1 MENESNVGAEAKQ
14 KEARIEKVQVKNSGL
29 LMGDF
34 GIMEKIWFAEY
45 RKTGI
50 PETVVLPSE
59 NTSLLDIFERNF
71 QKFGSRDAFIFMDKT
86 LSFDELELASRKFA
100 AYLQSLGLAKGTRVA
115 VMMPNV
121 LQYPVVALGVFRAG
135 LVLVNV
141 NPLYTARELEHQL
154 NDSGAEVLV
163 IIENFAAVYQS
174 IIGKTPVKQVIVASV
189 GDMLGTLKGTL
200 VNFVLRSVRK
210 QIPAWD
216 IPGHIKFNA
225 AMNKANANKYKR
237 PNLTLSDT
245 AVLQYTGGTTG
256 VSKGAELTHRNL
268 VANML
273 QCDGIFQ
280 SKFGNKDGE
289 KDDRIFCALPLYHIF
304 AFMVCALYGMYK
316 GQANVLIPNPR
327 DLPAVIKELRKYQPT
342 FFPAV
347 NTLFNALVNNEEFR
361 QLDHSK
367 LKMAMGGGM
376 AVLPS
381 TAAAWKKITGTTI
394 VEGYGLSETSPVATA
409 NPPASDEFT
418 GTIGIPLPLTEVAIL
433 DDAGNEMPLGEQGE
447 ICIRGPQVMRGYWN
461 RPDETAKSMTAD
473 GFFRTGDIG
482 VMDERGYIK
491 IVDRKKDMILVSGFN
506 VYPSEIEEVIAKHPK
521 VLEVAAIG
529 VPDEKSGEAPKLF
542 VVKKDPSL
550 TTEEVLSYAKENL
563 TGYKRPRY
571 VEFIN
576 ELPKSNV
583 GKILRKDL
591 RK

>member
-1 MENESNVGAEAKQ
+1 
-14 KEARIEKVQVKNSGL
+14 
-29 LMGDF
+29 
-34 GIMEKIWFAEY
+34 
-45 RKTGI
+45 
-50 PETVVLPSE
+50 
-59 NTSLLDIFERNF
+59 
-71 QKFGSRDAFIFMDKT
+71 MDKVM
-86 LSFDELELASRKFA
+86 SFSDLELASRKFA
-100 AYLQSLGLAKGTRVA
+100 TYLQSLGLAKGARVA

-121 LQYPVVALGVFRAG
+121 LQYPIVALAVFRAG

-154 NDSGAEVLV
+154 NDSGAEALV
-163 IIENFAAVYQS
+163 IVENFATVYQA
-174 IIGKTPVKQVIVASV
+174 IIGKTPVKHVVVASV

-200 VNFVLRSVRK
+200 VNFVLRKVRK
-210 QIPAWD
+210 QIPDWN

-225 AMNKANANKYKR
+225 ALAKVSPSNYKR
-237 PNLTLSDT
+237 PNMTLSDT

-268 VANML
+268 VANLM

-280 SKFGNKDGE
+280 SKFGQGDGA

-316 GQANVLIPNPR
+316 GQANILIPNPR
-327 DLPAVIKELRKYQPT
+327 DLPAVIKELRKYQPG

-347 NTLFNALVNNEEFR
+347 NTLFNALVHNEEFR
-361 QLDHSK
+361 QLDFSN

-381 TAAAWKKITGTTI
+381 TAEEWKKVTGTI
-394 VEGYGLSETSPVATA
+394 IIEGYGLSETSPVATA
-409 NPPASDEFT
+409 NPPATTEFS
-418 GTIGIPLPLTEVAIL
+418 GTIGVPLPLTDVAIL
-433 DDAGNEMPLGEQGE
+433 DDDGNHLPQGEQGE
-447 ICIRGPQVMRGYWN
+447 ISIRGPQVMKGYWN
-461 RPDETAKSMTAD
+461 RPDETAKVMTAD
-473 GFFRTGDIG
+473 GYFRTGDIG
-482 VMDERGYIK
+482 VMDARGYFK

-506 VYPSEIEEVIAKHPK
+506 VYPSEIEEVIAQHPK

-529 VPDEKSGEAPKLF
+529 VPDEKSGEVPKLF

-550 TTEEVLSYAKENL
+550 TTEEVLEFAKQNL

-571 VEFIN
+571 VEFMDD
-576 ELPKSNV
+576 LPKSNV

>member
-1 MENESNVGAEAKQ
+1 M
-14 KEARIEKVQVKNSGL
+14 EKVWL
-29 LMGDF
+29 
-34 GIMEKIWFAEY
+34 AEY
-45 RKTGI
+45 QRTGI
-50 PETVVLPSE
+50 PDAVNLPTE
-59 NTSLLDIFERNF
+59 NTSLIDIFERNF
-71 QKFGSRDAFIFMDKT
+71 QKFGSRDAFIFMDKVIT
-86 LSFDELELASRKFA
+86 FSQLEEESRKFA

-121 LQYPVVALGVFRAG
+121 LQYPVVALGIFRAG

-154 NDSGAEVLV
+154 NDSSAEVLV
-163 IIENFAAVYQS
+163 IIENFAKVYQS
-174 IIGKTPVKQVIVASV
+174 ILGKTAVKHVIVSSI
-189 GDMLGTLKGTL
+189 GDMLGWLKGSV

-216 IPGHIKFNA
+216 IPGHTTYHA
-225 AMNKANANKYKR
+225 AIAKVNPSHYKR

-245 AVLQYTGGTTG
+245 ALLQYTGGTTG
-256 VSKGAELTHRNL
+256 ISKGAELTHRNL

-273 QCDGIFQ
+273 QCDAIFQ
-280 SKFGNKDGE
+280 SKFGDQDGQP
-289 KDDRIFCALPLYHIF
+289 DDRILCALPLYHIF

-316 GQANVLIPNPR
+316 GQANILIPNPR
-327 DLPAVIKELRKYQPT
+327 DLSSVVKELRKYKPT

-361 QLDHSK
+361 QLDHSHLK
-367 LKMAMGGGM
+367 LAMGGGM
-376 AVLPS
+376 AVLQS
-381 TAAAWKKITGTTI
+381 TAKAWKDITGTHI
-394 VEGYGLSETSPVATA
+394 IEGYGLSETSPVATV
-409 NPPASDEFT
+409 NPPNSDEFT
-418 GTIGIPLPLTEVAIL
+418 GSIGIPIPLTDVAIL
-433 DDAGNEMPLGEQGE
+433 DDDGHEMALGEQGE
-447 ICIRGPQVMRGYWN
+447 ICIRGPQVMKGYWN
-461 RPDETAKSMTAD
+461 RADETAKVMTN

-482 VMDERGYIK
+482 IMDQRGYIR

-506 VYPSEIEEVIAKHPK
+506 VYPAEIESVVSQHPK

-529 VPDEKSGEAPKLF
+529 VPDEKSGEVPKLF

-550 TTEEVLSYAKENL
+550 TTEEILAYAKANL

-571 VEFIN
+571 VEFMH

-591 RK
+591 RKSS

>member
-1 MENESNVGAEAKQ
+1 
-14 KEARIEKVQVKNSGL
+14 
-29 LMGDF
+29 
-34 GIMEKIWFAEY
+34 MEKIWLAEY
-45 RKTGI
+45 QRTGI
-50 PETVVLPSE
+50 PETVDLPAE

-71 QKFGSRDAFIFMDKT
+71 QKFGSRDAFIFMDKVIT
-86 LSFDELELASRKFA
+86 FDQLEQESRKFA
-100 AYLQSLGLAKGTRVA
+100 AYLQSLGLPKGSRVA

-121 LQYPVVALGVFRAG
+121 LQYPIVALGVFRAG

-154 NDSGAEVLV
+154 NDASAEVLV
-163 IIENFAAVYQS
+163 IIENFASVYQK
-174 IIGKTPVKQVIVASV
+174 IIGKTPVKYVIVSSV
-189 GDMLGTLKGTL
+189 GDMLGFLKGSL

-210 QIPAWD
+210 QIPAWN
-216 IPGHIKFNA
+216 IPGHITYNTAISKVSPSH
-225 AMNKANANKYKR
+225 YKR
-237 PNLTLSDT
+237 PQLTLSDT
-245 AVLQYTGGTTG
+245 ALLQYTGGTTG

-273 QCDGIFQ
+273 QCDAIFQ
-280 SKFGNKDGE
+280 SKFGKKDGSP
-289 KDDRIFCALPLYHIF
+289 DDRIFCALPLYHIF

-327 DLPAVIKELRKYQPT
+327 DLNSVIKELRKYKPT

-361 QLDHSK
+361 QLNHSHLK
-367 LKMAMGGGM
+367 LAMGGGM
-376 AVLPS
+376 AVLQS
-381 TAAAWKKITGTTI
+381 TAQAWQDITGTHI
-394 VEGYGLSETSPVATA
+394 IEGYGLSETSPVATV
-409 NPPASDEFT
+409 NPPNSEEFT
-418 GTIGIPLPLTEVAIL
+418 GSIGIPIPLTDVAIL
-433 DDAGNEMPLGEQGE
+433 DDDGNEVAQGEQGE
-447 ICIRGPQVMRGYWN
+447 ICIRGPQVMKGYWN
-461 RPDETAKSMTAD
+461 RPDETEKVMIH

-482 VMDERGYIK
+482 VMDLRGYIK

-506 VYPSEIEEVIAKHPK
+506 VYPAEIESVVSKHPK

-529 VPDEKSGEAPKLF
+529 VPDEKSGEVPKLF

-550 TTEEVLSYAKENL
+550 TTEEILAYAKANL

-571 VEFIN
+571 VEFMT

-591 RK
+591 RKNS

>member
-1 MENESNVGAEAKQ
+1 
-14 KEARIEKVQVKNSGL
+14 
-29 LMGDF
+29 
-34 GIMEKIWFAEY
+34 MEKIWFAEY
-45 RKTGI
+45 QKTGI
-50 PETVVLPSE
+50 PETVELPPE
-59 NTSLLDIFERNF
+59 NTSLIDVFERNF

-86 LSFDELELASRKFA
+86 LSFNELDVASRQFA
-100 AYLQSLGLAKGTRVA
+100 AYLQGLGLAKGSRVA

-121 LQYPVVALGVFRAG
+121 LQYPVVALAVLRAG

-154 NDSGAEVLV
+154 NDSGSEALV
-163 IIENFAAVYQS
+163 
-174 IIGKTPVKQVIVASV
+174 IIGKTPVKHVIVASV

-200 VNFVLRSVRK
+200 VNFVLRKVRK
-210 QIPAWD
+210 QIPAWN
-216 IPGHIKFNA
+216 IPGHVTFNA
-225 AMNKANANKYKR
+225 AMAKANASNYKR
-237 PNLTLSDT
+237 PSISLSDT

-268 VANML
+268 VSNML
-273 QCDGIFQ
+273 QADGIFQ
-280 SKFGNKDGE
+280 SKFGKADGS

-327 DLPAVIKELRKYQPT
+327 DLPAVIKELRKYQPG

-347 NTLFNALVNNEEFR
+347 NTLFNALVHNEEFQ

-367 LKMAMGGGM
+367 LVMAMGGGM

-381 TAAAWKKITGTTI
+381 TAAAWKKITGTNI
-394 VEGYGLSETSPVATA
+394 IEGYGLSETSPIATA
-409 NPPASDEFT
+409 NPPASEEFS
-418 GTIGIPLPLTEVAIL
+418 GTIGIPLPLTDVAIL
-433 DDAGNEMPLGEQGE
+433 DDDGNHLALGEQGE
-447 ICIRGPQVMRGYWN
+447 ISIRGPQVMKGYWN
-461 RPDETAKSMTAD
+461 RPDETAKVMTAD
-473 GFFRTGDIG
+473 GYFRTGDIG
-482 VMDERGYIK
+482 VMDSRGYVK

-506 VYPSEIEEVIAKHPK
+506 VYPSEIEEVIATHPK

-529 VPDEKSGEAPKLF
+529 VTDEKSGEVPKLF

-550 TTEEVLSYAKENL
+550 TTEEVLAYAKENL

-571 VEFIN
+571 VEFLD

>member
-1 MENESNVGAEAKQ
+1 
-14 KEARIEKVQVKNSGL
+14 
-29 LMGDF
+29 
-34 GIMEKIWFAEY
+34 MEKIWFAEY
-45 RKTGI
+45 EKTGI
-50 PETVVLPSE
+50 PETVELPPE
-59 NTSLLDIFERNF
+59 NTSLVDIFERNF
-71 QKFGSRDAFIFMDKT
+71 QKFGSRDAFILMDKVLT
-86 LSFDELELASRKFA
+86 CEQLDEASRKFA
-100 AYLQSLGLAKGTRVA
+100 AYLQSLGLAKGSRVA

-154 NDSGAEVLV
+154 NDSGSEVLV
-163 IIENFAAVYQS
+163 IVENFASVYQA
-174 IIGKTPVKQVIVASV
+174 IIGKTPVKHVVVASV
-189 GDMLGTLKGTL
+189 GDMLGALKGTL

-210 QIPAWD
+210 QIPAWS
-216 IPGHIKFNA
+216 IPGHIGFNA
-225 AMNKANANKYKR
+225 AMSKANINSYKR
-237 PNLTLSDT
+237 PSLSLSDT

-280 SKFGNKDGE
+280 SKFGQQDGAA
-289 KDDRIFCALPLYHIF
+289 DDRIFCALPLYHIF

-347 NTLFNALVNNEEFR
+347 NTLFNALVNNEEFK

-367 LKMAMGGGM
+367 MKMAMGGGM

-381 TAAAWKKITGTTI
+381 TAEAWKKVTGTNI
-394 VEGYGLSETSPVATA
+394 IEGYGLSETSPVATA
-409 NPPASDEFT
+409 NPPASMEFS

-433 DDAGNEMPLGEQGE
+433 DDDGNEVALGEQGE
-447 ICIRGPQVMRGYWN
+447 ISIRGPQVMKGYWN
-461 RPDETAKSMTAD
+461 RADETEKVMFN

-482 VMDERGYIK
+482 VMDSRGYIK

-506 VYPSEIEEVIAKHPK
+506 VYPAEIEEVIAKHPK

-529 VPDEKSGEAPKLF
+529 VPDEKSGEVPKLF

-550 TTEEVLSYAKENL
+550 TTEEILAYAKDNL

-571 VEFIN
+571 VEFMDD
-576 ELPKSNV
+576 LPKSNV

-591 RK
+591 RKTA

>member
-1 MENESNVGAEAKQ
+1 
-14 KEARIEKVQVKNSGL
+14 
-29 LMGDF
+29 
-34 GIMEKIWFAEY
+34 MEKIWFAEY
-45 RKTGI
+45 QKTGI
-50 PETVVLPSE
+50 PETVELPQE
-59 NTSLLDIFERNF
+59 NSSLVDIFERNF

-86 LSFDELELASRKFA
+86 ITFDQLEEASRKFA
-100 AYLQSLGLAKGTRVA
+100 TYLQSLGLAKGSRVA

-154 NDSGAEVLV
+154 NDSGAEALV
-163 IIENFAAVYQS
+163 IVENFASVYQA
-174 IIGKTPVKQVIVASV
+174 IIGKTPVKHVVIASV
-189 GDMLGTLKGTL
+189 GDMLGALKGTL

-210 QIPAWD
+210 QIPAWN
-216 IPGHIKFNA
+216 IPGHIRFNA
-225 AMNKANANKYKR
+225 AMAKVSASNYKR

-280 SKFGNKDGE
+280 SKFGQQDGQP
-289 KDDRIFCALPLYHIF
+289 DDRIFCALPLYHIF

-347 NTLFNALVNNEEFR
+347 NTLFNALVNNEEFK

-367 LKMAMGGGM
+367 MKMAMGGGM

-381 TAAAWKKITGTTI
+381 TAEAWKKVTGTNI
-394 VEGYGLSETSPVATA
+394 IEGYGLSETSPVATA
-409 NPPASDEFT
+409 NPPASMEFS

-433 DDAGNEMPLGEQGE
+433 DDEGNEVALGEQGE
-447 ICIRGPQVMRGYWN
+447 ISIRGPQVMKGYWN
-461 RPDETAKSMTAD
+461 RPDETAKVMFN
-473 GFFRTGDIG
+473 GYFRTGDIG
-482 VMDERGYIK
+482 VMDPRGYVK

-506 VYPSEIEEVIAKHPK
+506 VYPAEIEEVIAKHPK

-529 VPDEKSGEAPKLF
+529 VADEKSGEVPKLF

-550 TTEEVLSYAKENL
+550 TTEEILAFAKENL

-571 VEFIN
+571 VEFMD

-591 RK
+591 RKTA

>member
-1 MENESNVGAEAKQ
+1 
-14 KEARIEKVQVKNSGL
+14 
-29 LMGDF
+29 
-34 GIMEKIWFAEY
+34 MEKIWFAEY
-45 RKTGI
+45 QKTGI
-50 PETVVLPSE
+50 PQTVELPAE
-59 NTSLLDIFERNF
+59 NTSLVDVFERNF
-71 QKFGSRDAFIFMDKT
+71 QKFGSRDAFIFMDKVLT
-86 LSFDELELASRKFA
+86 FNELEEASRKFA
-100 AYLQSLGLAKGTRVA
+100 TYLQSLGLPKGSRVA

-121 LQYPVVALGVFRAG
+121 LQYPIVALAVFRAG

-141 NPLYTARELEHQL
+141 NPLYTSRELEHQL
-154 NDSGAEVLV
+154 NDSGAEALV
-163 IIENFAAVYQS
+163 IIENFASVYQA
-174 IIGKTPVKQVIVASV
+174 IIGKTPVKHVVVASV

-210 QIPAWD
+210 QIPAWN

-225 AMNKANANKYKR
+225 AMSKVSASNYKR
-237 PNLTLSDT
+237 PELTLSDT

-280 SKFGNKDGE
+280 SKFGAQDGQP
-289 KDDRIFCALPLYHIF
+289 DDRIFCALPLYHIF

-327 DLPAVIKELRKYQPT
+327 DLPAVIKELRKYQPS

-347 NTLFNALVNNEEFR
+347 NTLFNALVNNEEFK

-381 TAAAWKKITGTTI
+381 TAAAWKKVTGTNIT
-394 VEGYGLSETSPVATA
+394 EGYGLSETSPVATA
-409 NPPASDEFT
+409 NPPASEEFS

-433 DDAGNEMPLGEQGE
+433 DDDGNEVALGEQGE
-447 ICIRGPQVMRGYWN
+447 ISIRGPQVMKGYWN
-461 RPDETAKSMTAD
+461 RPDETEKVMTN

-482 VMDERGYIK
+482 VMDSRGYVK

-506 VYPSEIEEVIAKHPK
+506 VYPSEIEEVVSQHPK

-529 VPDEKSGEAPKLF
+529 VPDEKSGEVPKLF
-542 VVKKDPSL
+542 VGKKDPSL
-550 TTEEVLSYAKENL
+550 TTEEVLAFAKENL

-571 VEFIN
+571 VEFLD

-591 RK
+591 RKTA

>member
-1 MENESNVGAEAKQ
+1 
-14 KEARIEKVQVKNSGL
+14 
-29 LMGDF
+29 
-34 GIMEKIWFAEY
+34 MEKIWLAEY
-45 RKTGI
+45 QKTGI
-50 PETVVLPSE
+50 PETVELPPE
-59 NTSLLDIFERNF
+59 NTSLNDVFERNF
-71 QKFGSRDAFIFMDKT
+71 QKFGSRDAFIFMDKVLT
-86 LSFDELELASRKFA
+86 FNELEEASRKFA
-100 AYLQSLGLAKGTRVA
+100 TYLQSLGLAKGSRVA

-141 NPLYTARELEHQL
+141 NPLYTSRELEHQL
-154 NDSGAEVLV
+154 NDSGSEVLV
-163 IIENFAAVYQS
+163 IIENFATVYQA
-174 IIGKTPVKQVIVASV
+174 IIGKTPVKHVVVASV
-189 GDMLGTLKGTL
+189 GDMLGALKGTL

-225 AMNKANANKYKR
+225 AMSKVNASNYKR
-237 PNLTLSDT
+237 PGLTLSDT

-280 SKFGNKDGE
+280 SKFGAQDGS

-304 AFMVCALYGMYK
+304 AFMVCAMYGMYK
-316 GQANVLIPNPR
+316 GQANILIPNPR
-327 DLPAVIKELRKYQPT
+327 DLPAVMKELRKYRPS

-347 NTLFNALVNNEEFR
+347 NTLFNALVNNEEFK
-361 QLDHSK
+361 QLDHSN

-376 AVLPS
+376 AVLAS
-381 TAAAWKKITGTTI
+381 TAEAWKKITGTNI
-394 VEGYGLSETSPVATA
+394 IEGYGLSETSPVATA
-409 NPPASDEFT
+409 NPPSSMEFS
-418 GTIGIPLPLTEVAIL
+418 GTIGVPLPLTEVAIL
-433 DDAGNEMPLGEQGE
+433 DDDGNEVPLGEQGE
-447 ICIRGPQVMRGYWN
+447 ISIRGPQVMKGYWN
-461 RPDETAKSMTAD
+461 RPDETEQVMTN

-482 VMDERGYIK
+482 IMDARGYIK

-506 VYPSEIEEVIAKHPK
+506 VYPSEIEDVVSKHPK

-529 VPDEKSGEAPKLF
+529 VPDEKSGEVPKLF

-550 TTEEVLSYAKENL
+550 TTEEVLAYAKENL

-571 VEFIN
+571 VEFMD

-591 RK
+591 RKTA

>member
-1 MENESNVGAEAKQ
+1 MTHN
-14 KEARIEKVQVKNSGL
+14 IEKQLELRIYIGEK
-29 LMGDF
+29 

-45 RKTGI
+45 QKTGI
-50 PETVVLPSE
+50 PETVELPAE
-59 NTSLLDIFERNF
+59 NTSLVDIFESNF
-71 QKFGSRDAFIFMDKT
+71 KKFGSREAFIFMDKVIT
-86 LSFDELELASRKFA
+86 FNELDAASRKFA
-100 AYLQSLGLAKGTRVA
+100 TYLQSLGLAKGSRVA

-121 LQYPVVALGVFRAG
+121 LQYPVVAIGVLRAG
-135 LVLVNV
+135 LILVNV
-141 NPLYTARELEHQL
+141 NPLYTSRELEHQL
-154 NDSGAEVLV
+154 NDSGAEGLV
-163 IIENFAAVYQS
+163 IIENFASVYQA
-174 IIGKTPVKQVIVASV
+174 ILGKTPVKHVVVASV

-225 AMNKANANKYKR
+225 AMSKVSASNYKR

-268 VANML
+268 VANLL

-280 SKFGNKDGE
+280 SKFGAQDGS

-304 AFMVCALYGMYK
+304 AFMVCAMYGMYK

-327 DLPAVIKELRKYQPT
+327 DLPAVMKELRKYQPT

-376 AVLPS
+376 AVLAS
-381 TAAAWKKITGTTI
+381 TAEAWKKITGSNI
-394 VEGYGLSETSPVATA
+394 IEGYGLSETSPVATA
-409 NPPASDEFT
+409 NPPATTEFS

-433 DDAGNEMPLGEQGE
+433 DDDGNEVALGEQGE
-447 ICIRGPQVMRGYWN
+447 ISIRGPQVMKGYWN
-461 RPDETAKSMTAD
+461 RPDETAKVMTAD
-473 GFFRTGDIG
+473 NFFRTGDIG
-482 VMDERGYIK
+482 VMDSRGYVK

-506 VYPSEIEEVIAKHPK
+506 VYPSEIEEVISTHPK

-529 VPDEKSGEAPKLF
+529 VQDEKSGEVPKLF

-550 TTEEVLSYAKENL
+550 TTEEILAFAKENL

-571 VEFIN
+571 VEFID

-591 RK
+591 RKTN

>member
-1 MENESNVGAEAKQ
+1 M
-14 KEARIEKVQVKNSGL
+14 EKV
-29 LMGDF
+29 
-34 GIMEKIWFAEY
+34 WFAEY
-45 RKTGI
+45 QKTGI
-50 PETVVLPSE
+50 PETVELPQE
-59 NTSLLDIFERNF
+59 NTSLIDIFERNF
-71 QKFGSRDAFIFMDKT
+71 QKFGSRDAFIFMDKAM
-86 LSFDELELASRKFA
+86 SFSELELASRKFA
-100 AYLQSLGLAKGTRVA
+100 TYLQSLGLAKGSRVA

-154 NDSGAEVLV
+154 NDSGAEALV
-163 IIENFAAVYQS
+163 IVENFATVYQA
-174 IIGKTPVKQVIVASV
+174 ILGKTPVKHVVIASV

-200 VNFVLRSVRK
+200 VNFVLRKVRK
-210 QIPAWD
+210 QIPAWN
-216 IPGHIKFNA
+216 IPGHVKFNTA
-225 AMNKANANKYKR
+225 LAKVSPNNYKR
-237 PNLTLSDT
+237 PSMTLSDT

-268 VANML
+268 VANLL

-280 SKFGNKDGE
+280 SKFGQGDGA

-304 AFMVCALYGMYK
+304 AFMVCAMYGMYK
-316 GQANVLIPNPR
+316 GQANILIPNPR
-327 DLPAVIKELRKYQPT
+327 DLPAVIKELRKYQPG

-347 NTLFNALVNNEEFR
+347 NTLFNALVHNEEFR
-361 QLDHSK
+361 QLDFSK

-381 TAAAWKKITGTTI
+381 TAEEWKKVTGTMI
-394 VEGYGLSETSPVATA
+394 IEGYGLSETSPVATA
-409 NPPASDEFT
+409 NPPATTEFS
-418 GTIGIPLPLTEVAIL
+418 GTIGVPLPLTDVAIL
-433 DDAGNEMPLGEQGE
+433 DDDGNHLAQGEQGE
-447 ICIRGPQVMRGYWN
+447 ISIRGPQVMKGYWN
-461 RPDETAKSMTAD
+461 RPDETAKVMTAD
-473 GFFRTGDIG
+473 GYFRTGDIG
-482 VMDERGYIK
+482 FMNERGYFK

-506 VYPSEIEEVIAKHPK
+506 VYPAEIEEVMAKHPK
-521 VLEVAAIG
+521 ILEVAAIG
-529 VPDEKSGEAPKLF
+529 VPDEKSGEVPKLF

-550 TTEEVLSYAKENL
+550 TTEEILAYAKENL

-571 VEFIN
+571 VEFID

>member
-1 MENESNVGAEAKQ
+1 MDAILSSNKLN
-14 KEARIEKVQVKNSGL
+14 KECLILRKTVELLRICTGEL
-29 LMGDF
+29 

-45 RKTGI
+45 QKTGI
-50 PETVVLPSE
+50 PETVELPQE
-59 NTSLLDIFERNF
+59 NSSLVDIFERNF

-86 LSFDELELASRKFA
+86 ITFDQLEEASRKFA
-100 AYLQSLGLAKGTRVA
+100 TYLQSLGLAKGSRVA

-154 NDSGAEVLV
+154 NDSGAEALV
-163 IIENFAAVYQS
+163 IVENFASVYQA
-174 IIGKTPVKQVIVASV
+174 IIGKTPVKHVVIASV
-189 GDMLGTLKGTL
+189 GDMLGALKGTL

-210 QIPAWD
+210 QIPAWN
-216 IPGHIKFNA
+216 IPGHIRFNA
-225 AMNKANANKYKR
+225 AMAKVSASNYKR

-280 SKFGNKDGE
+280 SKFGQQDGQP
-289 KDDRIFCALPLYHIF
+289 DDRIFCALPLYHIF

-347 NTLFNALVNNEEFR
+347 NTLFNALVNNEEFK

-367 LKMAMGGGM
+367 MKMAMGGGM

-381 TAAAWKKITGTTI
+381 TAEAWKKVTGTNI
-394 VEGYGLSETSPVATA
+394 IEGYGLSETSPVATA
-409 NPPASDEFT
+409 NPPASMEFS

-433 DDAGNEMPLGEQGE
+433 DDEGNEVALGEQGE
-447 ICIRGPQVMRGYWN
+447 ISIRGPQVMKGYWN
-461 RPDETAKSMTAD
+461 RPDETAKVMFN
-473 GFFRTGDIG
+473 GYFRTGDIG
-482 VMDERGYIK
+482 VMDPRGYVK

-506 VYPSEIEEVIAKHPK
+506 VYPAEIEEVIAKHPK

-529 VPDEKSGEAPKLF
+529 VADEKSGEVPKLF

-550 TTEEVLSYAKENL
+550 TTEEILAFAKENL

-571 VEFIN
+571 VEFMD

-591 RK
+591 RKTA

>member
-1 MENESNVGAEAKQ
+1 
-14 KEARIEKVQVKNSGL
+14 
-29 LMGDF
+29 
-34 GIMEKIWFAEY
+34 MEKIWFAEY
-45 RKTGI
+45 QKTGI
-50 PETVVLPSE
+50 PETVELPQE
-59 NTSLLDIFERNF
+59 NTSLIDIFERNF
-71 QKFGSRDAFIFMDKT
+71 QKFGSRDAFIFMDKVM
-86 LSFDELELASRKFA
+86 SFSDLELASRKFA
-100 AYLQSLGLAKGTRVA
+100 TYLQSLGLAKGARVA

-121 LQYPVVALGVFRAG
+121 LQYPIVALAVFRAG

-154 NDSGAEVLV
+154 NDSGAEALV
-163 IIENFAAVYQS
+163 IVENFATVYQA
-174 IIGKTPVKQVIVASV
+174 IIGKTPVKHVVVASV

-200 VNFVLRSVRK
+200 VNFVLRKVRK
-210 QIPAWD
+210 QIPDWN

-225 AMNKANANKYKR
+225 ALAKVSPSNYKR
-237 PNLTLSDT
+237 PNMTLSDT

-268 VANML
+268 VANLM

-280 SKFGNKDGE
+280 SKFGQGDGA

-316 GQANVLIPNPR
+316 GQANILIPNPR
-327 DLPAVIKELRKYQPT
+327 DLPAVIKELRKYQPG

-347 NTLFNALVNNEEFR
+347 NTLFNALVHNEEFR
-361 QLDHSK
+361 QLDFSN

-381 TAAAWKKITGTTI
+381 TAEEWKKVTGTI
-394 VEGYGLSETSPVATA
+394 IIEGYGLSETSPVATA
-409 NPPASDEFT
+409 NPPATTEFS
-418 GTIGIPLPLTEVAIL
+418 GTIGVPLPLTDVAIL
-433 DDAGNEMPLGEQGE
+433 DDDGNHLPQGEQGE
-447 ICIRGPQVMRGYWN
+447 ISIRGPQVMKGYWN
-461 RPDETAKSMTAD
+461 RPDETAKVMTAD
-473 GFFRTGDIG
+473 GYFRTGDIG
-482 VMDERGYIK
+482 VMDARGYFK

-506 VYPSEIEEVIAKHPK
+506 VYPSEIEEVIAQHPK

-529 VPDEKSGEAPKLF
+529 VPDEKSGEVPKLF

-550 TTEEVLSYAKENL
+550 TTEEVLEFAKQNL

-571 VEFIN
+571 VEFMDD
-576 ELPKSNV
+576 LPKSNV

>member
-1 MENESNVGAEAKQ
+1 
-14 KEARIEKVQVKNSGL
+14 
-29 LMGDF
+29 
-34 GIMEKIWFAEY
+34 MEKIWYAEY
-45 RKTGI
+45 QKTGI
-50 PETVVLPSE
+50 PETVELPQE
-59 NTSLLDIFERNF
+59 NTSLIDIFERNF

-86 LSFDELELASRKFA
+86 LSFSELELASRKFA
-100 AYLQSLGLAKGTRVA
+100 TYLQSLGLAKGSRVA

-154 NDSGAEVLV
+154 NDSGTEALV
-163 IIENFAAVYQS
+163 IIENFASVYQT
-174 IIGKTPVKQVIVASV
+174 IMGKTPVKHVIVASV

-210 QIPAWD
+210 QIPAWN

-225 AMNKANANKYKR
+225 AMSKVSANNYKR
-237 PNLTLSDT
+237 PTMTLSDT

-268 VANML
+268 VANLM

-280 SKFGNKDGE
+280 SKFGKGDGA

-316 GQANVLIPNPR
+316 GQANILIPNPR
-327 DLPAVIKELRKYQPT
+327 DLPAVMKELRKYQPG

-347 NTLFNALVNNEEFR
+347 NTLFNALVHNEEFR
-361 QLDHSK
+361 QLDFSK

-381 TAAAWKKITGTTI
+381 TAEEWKKVTGTVI
-394 VEGYGLSETSPVATA
+394 IEGYGLSETSPVATA
-409 NPPASDEFT
+409 NPPASDEFS
-418 GTIGIPLPLTEVAIL
+418 GTIGIPLPLTDVAIL
-433 DDAGNEMPLGEQGE
+433 DDDGNHLAQGEQGE
-447 ICIRGPQVMRGYWN
+447 ISIRGPQVMKGYWN
-461 RPDETAKSMTAD
+461 RPDETEKVMTAD
-473 GFFRTGDIG
+473 GYFRTGDIG
-482 VMDERGYIK
+482 IMNERGFFK

-529 VPDEKSGEAPKLF
+529 VADEKSGEVPKLF

-550 TTEEVLSYAKENL
+550 TTEEVLAYAKENL

-571 VEFIN
+571 VEFMD

>member
-1 MENESNVGAEAKQ
+1 
-14 KEARIEKVQVKNSGL
+14 
-29 LMGDF
+29 
-34 GIMEKIWFAEY
+34 MEKIWFAEY
-45 RKTGI
+45 QKTGI
-50 PETVVLPSE
+50 PESVELPPE
-59 NTSLLDIFERNF
+59 NTSLVDILERNF
-71 QKFGSRDAFIFMDKT
+71 QKFGSRNAFIFMDKVI
-86 LSFDELELASRKFA
+86 SFSELEVASRKFA
-100 AYLQSLGLAKGTRVA
+100 TYLQSLGLAKGSRVA

-135 LVLVNV
+135 YILVNV

-154 NDSGAEVLV
+154 NDSGAEALV
-163 IIENFAAVYQS
+163 IIENFASVYQS
-174 IIGKTPVKQVIVASV
+174 IIGKTPVKHVVIASV
-189 GDMLGTLKGTL
+189 GDMLGFLKGNL

-210 QIPAWD
+210 QIPAWN
-216 IPGHIKFNA
+216 IPGHIRFND
-225 AMNKANANKYKR
+225 AMAKVNPSNYKR
-237 PNLTLSDT
+237 PQLTLSDT
-245 AVLQYTGGTTG
+245 ALLQYTGGTTG

-268 VANML
+268 VANLL
-273 QCDGIFQ
+273 QCDAIFE
-280 SKFGNKDGE
+280 SKFGPGDGG
-289 KDDRIFCALPLYHIF
+289 KDDNIFCALPLYHIF

-327 DLPAVIKELRKYQPT
+327 DLPAVIKDLRKHQPT

-347 NTLFNALVNNEEFR
+347 NTLFNALVHNEEFK

-367 LKMAMGGGM
+367 LKIAMGGGM
-376 AVLPS
+376 AVLRS
-381 TAAAWKKITGTTI
+381 TADEWKRVTGSNI
-394 VEGYGLSETSPVATA
+394 IEGYGLSETSPVATV
-409 NPPASDEFT
+409 NPPAAPEFS

-433 DDAGNEMPLGEQGE
+433 DDDGNPVAIGDQGE
-447 ICIRGPQVMRGYWN
+447 ISIRGPQVMKGYWN
-461 RPDETAKSMTAD
+461 RPDETEKAITSD

-482 VMDERGYIK
+482 VMDARGYTK

-506 VYPSEIEEVIAKHPK
+506 VYPAEIEDVVSKHPK

-529 VPDEKSGEAPKLF
+529 VPDEKSGEVPKLF

-550 TTEEVLSYAKENL
+550 TTEEILAYAKENL

-571 VEFIN
+571 VEFLD

>member
-1 MENESNVGAEAKQ
+1 
-14 KEARIEKVQVKNSGL
+14 
-29 LMGDF
+29 
-34 GIMEKIWFAEY
+34 MEKIWFAEY
-45 RKTGI
+45 QKMGI
-50 PETVVLPSE
+50 PQTVELPAE
-59 NTSLLDIFERNF
+59 NTSLNDVFERNF
-71 QKFGSRDAFIFMDKT
+71 QKFGSRDAFIFMDKVLT
-86 LSFDELELASRKFA
+86 FDELEAASRKFA
-100 AYLQSLGLAKGTRVA
+100 TYLQSLGLAKGSRVA

-141 NPLYTARELEHQL
+141 NPLYTSRELEHQL

-163 IIENFAAVYQS
+163 IVENFATVYQA
-174 IIGKTPVKQVIVASV
+174 IIGKTPVKHVVVASV

-210 QIPAWD
+210 QIPAWN

-225 AMNKANANKYKR
+225 AMAKVSASNYKR
-237 PNLTLSDT
+237 PVLTLSDT

-280 SKFGNKDGE
+280 SKFGAQDGS

-304 AFMVCALYGMYK
+304 AFMVCAMYGMYK

-327 DLPAVIKELRKYQPT
+327 DLPAVIKELAKYQPS

-381 TAAAWKKITGTTI
+381 TAEAWKKITGTNI
-394 VEGYGLSETSPVATA
+394 IEGYGLSETSPVATA
-409 NPPASDEFT
+409 NPPASNEFS
-418 GTIGIPLPLTEVAIL
+418 GTIGIPLPLTDVAIL
-433 DDAGNEMPLGEQGE
+433 DDDGNDMPLGEQGE
-447 ICIRGPQVMRGYWN
+447 ISIRGPQVMKGYWN
-461 RPDETAKSMTAD
+461 RPDETEKVMTN

-482 VMDERGYIK
+482 IMDSRGYIK

-506 VYPSEIEEVIAKHPK
+506 VYPSEIEEVVSQHPK

-529 VPDEKSGEAPKLF
+529 VPDEKSGEVPKLF

-550 TTEEVLSYAKENL
+550 TTEEVLAYAKENL

-571 VEFIN
+571 VEFID

-591 RK
+591 RKTA

>member
-1 MENESNVGAEAKQ
+1 
-14 KEARIEKVQVKNSGL
+14 
-29 LMGDF
+29 
-34 GIMEKIWFAEY
+34 MEKIWFTEY
-45 RKTGI
+45 QKTGI
-50 PETVVLPSE
+50 PETVELPQE
-59 NTSLLDIFERNF
+59 NSSLIDIFERNF
-71 QKFGSRDAFIFMDKT
+71 QKFGSRDAFIFMDKVM
-86 LSFDELELASRKFA
+86 SFSDLELASRKFA
-100 AYLQSLGLAKGTRVA
+100 TYLQSLGLAKGSRVA

-154 NDSGAEVLV
+154 NDSGAEALV
-163 IIENFAAVYQS
+163 IVENFATVYQA
-174 IIGKTPVKQVIVASV
+174 IIGKTPVKHVVVASV

-200 VNFVLRSVRK
+200 VNFVLRKVRK
-210 QIPAWD
+210 QIPDWN

-225 AMNKANANKYKR
+225 ALAKVSPSNYKR
-237 PNLTLSDT
+237 PTMTLSDT

-268 VANML
+268 VANLL

-280 SKFGNKDGE
+280 SKFGQGDGA

-304 AFMVCALYGMYK
+304 AFMVCAMYGMYK
-316 GQANVLIPNPR
+316 GQANILIPNPR
-327 DLPAVIKELRKYQPT
+327 DLPAVIKELRKYQPG

-347 NTLFNALVNNEEFR
+347 NTLFNALVHNEEFR
-361 QLDHSK
+361 QLDFSK

-381 TAAAWKKITGTTI
+381 TAEEWKKVTGTI
-394 VEGYGLSETSPVATA
+394 IIEGYGLSETSPVATA
-409 NPPASDEFT
+409 NPPATTEFS
-418 GTIGIPLPLTEVAIL
+418 GTIGIPLPLTDVAIL
-433 DDAGNEMPLGEQGE
+433 DDEGNHLSQSEQGE
-447 ICIRGPQVMRGYWN
+447 ISIRGPQVMKGYWN
-461 RPDETAKSMTAD
+461 RPDETEKVMTAD
-473 GFFRTGDIG
+473 GYFRTGDIG
-482 VMDERGYIK
+482 FMDTRGYFK

-506 VYPSEIEEVIAKHPK
+506 VYPSEIEEVIAQHPK

-529 VPDEKSGEAPKLF
+529 VPDEKSGEVPKLF

-550 TTEEVLSYAKENL
+550 TTEEVLEYAKENL

-571 VEFIN
+571 VEFMDD
-576 ELPKSNV
+576 LPKSNV

>member
-1 MENESNVGAEAKQ
+1 
-14 KEARIEKVQVKNSGL
+14 
-29 LMGDF
+29 
-34 GIMEKIWFAEY
+34 MEKIWFAEY
-45 RKTGI
+45 QKTGI
-50 PETVVLPSE
+50 PETVELPQE
-59 NTSLLDIFERNF
+59 NTSLIDIFERNF
-71 QKFGSRDAFIFMDKT
+71 QKFGSRDAFIFMDKVM
-86 LSFDELELASRKFA
+86 SFSDLELASRKFA
-100 AYLQSLGLAKGTRVA
+100 TYLQSLGLAKGARVA

-121 LQYPVVALGVFRAG
+121 LQYPVVALAVFRAG

-154 NDSGAEVLV
+154 NDSGAEALV
-163 IIENFAAVYQS
+163 IVENFATVYQA
-174 IIGKTPVKQVIVASV
+174 IIGKTPVKHVVVASV

-200 VNFVLRSVRK
+200 VNFVLRKVRK
-210 QIPAWD
+210 QIPDWN

-225 AMNKANANKYKR
+225 ALAKVSPSNYKR
-237 PNLTLSDT
+237 PNMTLSDT

-268 VANML
+268 VANLM

-280 SKFGNKDGE
+280 SKFGQGDGA

-316 GQANVLIPNPR
+316 GQANILIPNPR
-327 DLPAVIKELRKYQPT
+327 DLPAVIKELRKYQPG

-347 NTLFNALVNNEEFR
+347 NTLFNALVHNEEFR
-361 QLDHSK
+361 QLDFSN

-381 TAAAWKKITGTTI
+381 TAEEWKKVTGTI
-394 VEGYGLSETSPVATA
+394 IIEGYGLSETSPVATA
-409 NPPASDEFT
+409 NPPATTEFS
-418 GTIGIPLPLTEVAIL
+418 GTIGVPLPLTDVAIL
-433 DDAGNEMPLGEQGE
+433 DDDGNHLPQGEQGE
-447 ICIRGPQVMRGYWN
+447 ISIRGPQVMKGYWN
-461 RPDETAKSMTAD
+461 RPDETAKVMTAD
-473 GFFRTGDIG
+473 GYFRTGDIG
-482 VMDERGYIK
+482 VMDVRGYFK

-506 VYPSEIEEVIAKHPK
+506 VYPSEIEEVIAQHPK

-529 VPDEKSGEAPKLF
+529 VPDEKSGEVPKLF

-550 TTEEVLSYAKENL
+550 TTEEVLEFAKQNL

-571 VEFIN
+571 VEFMDD
-576 ELPKSNV
+576 LPKSNV

>member
-1 MENESNVGAEAKQ
+1 
-14 KEARIEKVQVKNSGL
+14 
-29 LMGDF
+29 
-34 GIMEKIWFAEY
+34 MEKIWLAEY
-45 RKTGI
+45 QKTGI
-50 PETVVLPSE
+50 PETVELPPE
-59 NTSLLDIFERNF
+59 NTSLNDVFERNF
-71 QKFGSRDAFIFMDKT
+71 QKFGSRDAFIFMDKVLT
-86 LSFDELELASRKFA
+86 FNELEEASRKFA
-100 AYLQSLGLAKGTRVA
+100 TYLQSLGLAKGSRIA

-141 NPLYTARELEHQL
+141 NPLYTSRELEHQL
-154 NDSGAEVLV
+154 NDSGSEVLV
-163 IIENFAAVYQS
+163 IIENFATVYQA
-174 IIGKTPVKQVIVASV
+174 IIGKTPVKHVVVASV
-189 GDMLGTLKGTL
+189 GDMLGALKGTL

-225 AMNKANANKYKR
+225 AMSKVNASNYKR
-237 PNLTLSDT
+237 PSLTLSDT

-280 SKFGNKDGE
+280 SKFGAQDGS

-304 AFMVCALYGMYK
+304 AFMVCAMYGMYK
-316 GQANVLIPNPR
+316 GQANILIPNPR
-327 DLPAVIKELRKYQPT
+327 DLPAVMKELRKYRPS

-347 NTLFNALVNNEEFR
+347 NTLFNALVNNEEFK
-361 QLDHSK
+361 QLDHSN

-376 AVLPS
+376 AVLAS
-381 TAAAWKKITGTTI
+381 TAEAWKKITGTNI
-394 VEGYGLSETSPVATA
+394 IEGYGLSETSPVATA
-409 NPPASDEFT
+409 NPPSSMEFS
-418 GTIGIPLPLTEVAIL
+418 GTIGVPLPLTEVAIL
-433 DDAGNEMPLGEQGE
+433 DDDGNEVPLGEQGE
-447 ICIRGPQVMRGYWN
+447 ISIRGPQVMKGYWN
-461 RPDETAKSMTAD
+461 RPDETEQVMTN

-482 VMDERGYIK
+482 IMDARGYIK

-506 VYPSEIEEVIAKHPK
+506 VYPSEIEDVVSKHPK

-529 VPDEKSGEAPKLF
+529 VPDEKSGEVPKLF

-550 TTEEVLSYAKENL
+550 TTEEVLAYAKENL

-571 VEFIN
+571 VEFMD

-591 RK
+591 RKTA

>member
-1 MENESNVGAEAKQ
+1 
-14 KEARIEKVQVKNSGL
+14 
-29 LMGDF
+29 
-34 GIMEKIWFAEY
+34 MEKIWYAEY
-45 RKTGI
+45 QKTGI
-50 PETVVLPSE
+50 PQTIELPPE
-59 NTSLLDIFERNF
+59 NTSLIDIFERNF
-71 QKFGSRDAFIFMDKT
+71 QKFGSRDAFIFMDKVMT
-86 LSFDELELASRKFA
+86 FNELEEASRKFA
-100 AYLQSLGLAKGTRVA
+100 TYLQSLNLPKGTRVA

-141 NPLYTARELEHQL
+141 NPLYTSRELEHQL

-163 IIENFAAVYQS
+163 IIENFATVYQA
-174 IIGKTPVKQVIVASV
+174 IIGKTPVKHVVVASV
-189 GDMLGTLKGTL
+189 GDMLGALKGTL

-225 AMNKANANKYKR
+225 ALNKVNPNNYKR
-237 PNLTLSDT
+237 PELTLSDT

-280 SKFGNKDGE
+280 SKFGAQDGQP
-289 KDDRIFCALPLYHIF
+289 DDRIFCALPLYHIF

-347 NTLFNALVNNEEFR
+347 NTLFNALVNNEEFK
-361 QLDHSK
+361 QLDHSR

-381 TAAAWKKITGTTI
+381 TAETWKKVTGTTI
-394 VEGYGLSETSPVATA
+394 IEGYGLSETSPVATA
-409 NPPASDEFT
+409 NPPASEEFS
-418 GTIGIPLPLTEVAIL
+418 GTIGIPLPSTEVAIL
-433 DDAGNEMPLGEQGE
+433 DDDGNEVPLGEQGE
-447 ICIRGPQVMRGYWN
+447 ISIRGPQVMKGYWN
-461 RPDETAKSMTAD
+461 RPDETDKVMVN

-482 VMDERGYIK
+482 IMNERGYVK

-506 VYPSEIEEVIAKHPK
+506 VYPSEIEEVVAKHPK

-529 VPDEKSGEAPKLF
+529 VPDEKSGEVPKLF

-550 TTEEVLSYAKENL
+550 TTEEVLAFAKENL

-571 VEFIN
+571 VEFMD

-591 RK
+591 RKSA

>member
-1 MENESNVGAEAKQ
+1 
-14 KEARIEKVQVKNSGL
+14 
-29 LMGDF
+29 
-34 GIMEKIWFAEY
+34 MEKIWFAEY
-45 RKTGI
+45 QKTGI
-50 PETVVLPSE
+50 PETVALPAE
-59 NTSLLDIFERNF
+59 NTSLVDIFERNF
-71 QKFGSRDAFIFMDKT
+71 QKFGSRDAFIFMDKAM
-86 LSFDELELASRKFA
+86 SFNELELASRKFA
-100 AYLQSLGLAKGTRVA
+100 TYLQNLGLAKGTRVA

-121 LQYPVVALGVFRAG
+121 LQYPVVALAVLRAG

-163 IIENFAAVYQS
+163 IIENFASVYQS
-174 IIGKTPVKQVIVASV
+174 ILGKTPVKHVVVASV

-200 VNFVLRSVRK
+200 VNFVLRKVRK
-210 QIPAWD
+210 QIPAWN
-216 IPGHIKFNA
+216 IPGHVKFNSA
-225 AMNKANANKYKR
+225 LNKENPSNYKR
-237 PNLTLSDT
+237 PTLSDT

-268 VANML
+268 VANLL

-280 SKFGNKDGE
+280 SKFGANDGA
-289 KDDRIFCALPLYHIF
+289 KGDRIVCALPLYHIF
-304 AFMVCALYGMYK
+304 AFMVCAMYGMYK
-316 GQANVLIPNPR
+316 GQANILIPNPR
-327 DLPAVIKELRKYQPT
+327 DLPAVIKELRKYQPS

-347 NTLFNALVNNEEFR
+347 NTLFNALVNNEEFK
-361 QLDHSK
+361 QLDHSN

-381 TAAAWKKITGTTI
+381 TAEAWKKITGTTI
-394 VEGYGLSETSPVATA
+394 IEGYGLSETSPVATA
-409 NPPASDEFT
+409 NPPASTEFS

-433 DDAGNEMPLGEQGE
+433 DDDGKEVPLGEQGE
-447 ICIRGPQVMRGYWN
+447 ISIRGPQVMKGYWN
-461 RPDETAKSMTAD
+461 RPDETAKVMTAD

-482 VMDERGYIK
+482 VMDSRGYVK

-529 VPDEKSGEAPKLF
+529 VPDEKSGEVPKLF
-542 VVKKDPSL
+542 IVKKDPSL
-550 TTEEVLSYAKENL
+550 TTEEVLNFAKENL

-571 VEFIN
+571 VEFMD

-591 RK
+591 RKPA